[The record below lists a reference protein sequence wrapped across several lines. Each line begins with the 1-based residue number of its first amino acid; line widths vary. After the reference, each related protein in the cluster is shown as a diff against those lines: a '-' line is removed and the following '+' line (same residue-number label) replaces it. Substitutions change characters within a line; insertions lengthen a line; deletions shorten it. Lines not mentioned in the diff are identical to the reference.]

1 MEKYW
6 RMLTIGREYFSKF
19 ICLILIIS
27 ILEEKTKRGFT
38 YNQLININTWPL
50 IIHIKIITYY
60 INKKIILIRTLFC
73 LNYFYGVRNQ
83 HN

>member
-27 ILEEKTKRGFT
+27 ILEEKTKREFT

-50 IIHIKIITYY
+50 IIHIKIIIYY
-60 INKKIILIRTLFC
+60 INKKIILIRFLFC
-73 LNYFYGVRNQ
+73 LNYSVV
-83 HN
+83 